1 MKKNV
6 RKYLVVAGIF
16 MAFTLLASYPAMA
29 RNVLESGQMLY
40 RGEAL
45 TSPNGY
51 YKLILQED
59 GNLVLYRKGKALWSS
74 GTNGKDARKLVMQ
87 SDGNLVLYGNNGPIW
102 ASNTSGNR
110 GAFLMLQ
117 NDGNLVIYKAVWST
131 GTAR

>member
-1 MKKNV
+1 MKKSIG
-6 RKYLVVAGIF
+6 KYFIVVGVIVII
-16 MAFTLLASYPAMA
+16 TLLAAHPAMA
-29 RNVLESGQMLY
+29 RNVLASGQMLY

-45 TSPNGY
+45 TSSNGH

-74 GTNGKDARKLVMQ
+74 GTNGKNARKLVMQ

-117 NDGNLVIYKAVWST
+117 NDGNLVIYKAIWST